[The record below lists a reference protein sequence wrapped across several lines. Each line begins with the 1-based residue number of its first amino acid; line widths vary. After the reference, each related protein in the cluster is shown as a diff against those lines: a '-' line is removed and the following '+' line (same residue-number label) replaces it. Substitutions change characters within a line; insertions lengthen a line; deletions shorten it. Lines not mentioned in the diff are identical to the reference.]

1 MLGGGCGEVGRLDLK
16 FGVHYRGDATKASV
30 VAYAQ
35 RLEKVG
41 FDGFWVTEG
50 ARSRDPL
57 TLLAAASSA
66 TELELGTGVLLLP
79 FRHPVLLARPAWD
92 EIPDEGARA
101 LEVTLIPCQDLT
113 DPGDVDVPE
122 GSPPYDGEC

>member
-35 RLEKVG
+35 RLEKLG

-79 FRHPVLLARPAWD
+79 FRHPVLLARSIATLVLLSNGTVILGVGVGGERPAD
-92 EIPDEGARA
+92 FRA
-101 LEVTLIPCQDLT
+101 YGIERR
-113 DPGDVDVPE
+113 E
-122 GSPPYDGEC
+122 R